1 MQISNIRFENDQFL
15 ARVAAEE
22 VAALEAD
29 AGRLADA
36 KKDNLLYIAELEA
49 LNATYDEGS

>member
-36 KKDNLLYIAELEA
+36 RQDNLDYIAELEA
-49 LNATYDEGS
+49 